1 MPMAIIPGNTTGIPN
16 MIILTNGNVGIGISK
31 PSTLLCVNGTST
43 LNDHVGFNTPPATY
57 GLTVPTINA
66 TTSITSPSI
75 IFGATELSTT
85 LGNDLMKSGGIMT
98 GGLTVPT
105 INTTTS
111 NCPQSH
117 LQV

>member
-75 IFGATELSTT
+75 IFGATELALLY
-85 LGNDLMKSGGIMT
+85 LGPAQCWPYFIWL
-98 GGLTVPT
+98 
-105 INTTTS
+105 S
-111 NCPQSH
+111 NIIGY
-117 LQV
+117 